1 MIKKSISL
9 IAVMLTMAVAAMA
22 QKLVAAVIFAAILVW
37 GMESIIYAV
46 LFAIFAAYAVFGIIN
61 HAINLAGK

>member
-1 MIKKSISL
+1 MISTVHYPDFKGDGEKMNL
-9 IAVMLTMAVAAMA
+9 VA
-22 QKLVAAVIFAAILVW
+22 KLVAAVVFGAILVL
-37 GMESIIYAV
+37 GMDAIGYAV

>member
-1 MIKKSISL
+1 MAKMIL
-9 IAVMLTMAVAAMA
+9 VA
-22 QKLVAAVIFAAILVW
+22 KLVAAAVFGDILVL
-37 GMESIIYAV
+37 GMDAIGYAV